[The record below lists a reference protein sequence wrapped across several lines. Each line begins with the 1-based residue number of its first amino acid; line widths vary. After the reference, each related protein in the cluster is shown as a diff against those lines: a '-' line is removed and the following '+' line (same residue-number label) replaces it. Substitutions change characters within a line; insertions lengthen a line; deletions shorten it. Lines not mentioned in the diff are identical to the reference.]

1 MEPSR
6 VYDSE
11 IPRWN
16 SALNSYSFWNNK
28 GGVGKSFLCF
38 IAANEYANRHPEND
52 VYVID
57 LCPQANVSE
66 TLLGGQRTSPKP
78 MTELLGR
85 TPRCSVAGYLEER
98 LNSPF
103 RMIESVEEFV
113 VSPSTYNKN
122 IPKNLSLVCG
132 DNLLELLSEPI
143 RQASQMQLPQDAWAK
158 VINWIRDLCVAL
170 AERSS
175 PRDATFIIDCNPSF
189 AIYTQLALAGSDSLV
204 IPYTADD
211 SSRRGIE
218 NVIALLYGVG
228 DSTISAYAKLSFG
241 KKAREEN
248 VSIPKIHTLV
258 SNRQTLYD
266 GKPSKAFEAMSKT
279 IKRTV
284 DDIYKKKRSIFTY
297 PSSMPS
303 SEVVTIPDYHGASI
317 VSASIGIPLHRLKA
331 GPHDVAGER
340 VQINQEPLLRYK
352 NALNLFVER
361 L

>member
-1 MEPSR
+1 M
-6 VYDSE
+6 
-11 IPRWN
+11 
-16 SALNSYSFWNNK
+16 
-28 GGVGKSFLCF
+28 
-38 IAANEYANRHPEND
+38 AANEYAHRHSDTD

-66 TLLGGQRTSPKP
+66 TLLGGLRTSPKP
-78 MTELLGR
+78 MADLLGR
-85 TPRCSVAGYLEER
+85 KPRCSVAGYLEER

-103 RMIESVEEFV
+103 RMIDSVEQFVSRPAEF
-113 VSPSTYNKN
+113 NKH
-122 IPKNLSLVCG
+122 IPKNLYLVCG

-158 VINWIRDLCVAL
+158 VVNWIRDLCVSL
-170 AERSS
+170 ADRSS

-189 AIYTQLALAGSDSLV
+189 AIYTQLALAGSDSVV

-228 DSTISAYAKLSFG
+228 DSTISAYAKLSFSR
-241 KKAREEN
+241 KALEEN

-266 GKPSKAFEAMSKT
+266 GKPSKAFEAMSKA
-279 IKRTV
+279 IKKTV
-284 DDIYKKKRSIFTY
+284 DDIYKKQRSIFANPAQT
-297 PSSMPS
+297 PSKN
-303 SEVVTIPDYHGASI
+303 VVNIPDYHGASI
-317 VSASIGIPLHRLKA
+317 VSAATGIPLHRLKA

-340 VQINQEPLLRYK
+340 VQINQGPLTNYK
-352 NALNLFVER
+352 TALHKFVAR